1 MVSVLNDKDDEP
13 VGLAAL
19 QRLAQKLE
27 LKTAG
32 AIRQEN
38 RALQEMMWEKESEL
52 DDGYES
58 ETYFPKLFSVFRK
71 LTSILPAV
79 DGEDSDTPE
88 LDRVN
93 IAAGV
98 FTPKAGP
105 KHDEVRA
112 GPGSEKRALYVNEMS
127 VGEKGGP
134 LAMPDDFKCPISL
147 EMMKDPVI
155 VATGQV
161 SFPTRFCSSSFQV
174 EQQKV
179 ADTLIMHLVMHIGF
193 YTVVWPGKFLDQTAA

>member
-1 MVSVLNDKDDEP
+1 LVSVLTDKDDEP

-52 DDGYES
+52 EDGYES

-98 FTPKAGP
+98 FTPKTVP
-105 KHDEVRA
+105 KYDEARA
-112 GPGSEKRALYVNEMS
+112 GPGSEMS

-179 ADTLIMHLVMHIGF
+179 ADTLIM
-193 YTVVWPGKFLDQTAA
+193 Q